1 MVQAISR
8 FDLLEAAKLHGR
20 RVVAVASFL
29 SLVCIFCA
37 FWSWIPHW
45 KYSDRPVGLICILPF
60 WVPYGFVLV
69 RLYEGRVLS
78 GLVLAGTMGCAL
90 FVPGVLLMRFV
101 IEWQRSWWIG
111 TNLAVALLMQ
121 LVIVVA
127 AVVSLKYM
135 QIDRRNWFKISGS
148 LQCGIYGIVLLA
160 IFRLAYSPTPLGII
174 DNESKAEGRLRAI
187 SWRNDQNYLYD
198 AFYRKGSSPP
208 MEEIECHSDG
218 PLGPPN
224 PAAGYIFEYR
234 AVVSETSVRGC
245 KLDTS
250 FIISARPVVYRKTGI
265 RSFLVDRRT
274 QDDKWPKAQYI
285 RIHFTLEDRPATLS
299 DPADEVELFKHRFN
313 PQ

>member
-1 MVQAISR
+1 MVQTIGQVEVPALNQPGLR
-8 FDLLEAAKLHGR
+8 AV
-20 RVVAVASFL
+20 VVA
-29 SLVCIFCA
+29 SLISVVCIFCA

-45 KYSDRPVGLICILPF
+45 KYSNRAVGLICILPF
-60 WVPYGFVLV
+60 CVPYGFVLV
-69 RLYEGRVLS
+69 RLYERRVLS

-101 IEWQRSWWIG
+101 IAWQRSWWIG

-121 LVIVVA
+121 PVIVVA

-135 QIDRRNWFKISGS
+135 QIARRDWFKISGS
-148 LQCGIYGIVLLA
+148 LLCGAYGIVLFA
-160 IFRLAYSPTPLGII
+160 IFGLAYSPAPLDII
-174 DNESKAEGRLRAI
+174 DHESEAESRLRAI
-187 SWRNDQNYLYD
+187 IWLNDQNYLYD
-198 AFYRKGSSPP
+198 AFYRKGFAPP
-208 MEEIECHSDG
+208 MEEMECHSDG

-224 PAAGYIFEYR
+224 PEAGYKFEYG
-234 AVVSETSVRGC
+234 AVMSETSVRGC
-245 KLDTS
+245 RLDTS
-250 FIISARPVVYRKTGI
+250 FIITARPVVYRKTGI